1 MRKGIVLLIVALLYG
16 FGVFARPDS
25 KVPAT
30 DTSCPTVT
38 LTQEQF
44 DSLVSAASKSNQ
56 MERIAQTEAEKMFD
70 DYTTHVN
77 WIIGLFGVL
86 ITLLVGLLGAL
97 FPYMTNESYKR
108 ELDGKIAIVDEK
120 IADITKDMEGHEGKI
135 RQSNQ
140 DLDRYKKEL
149 GDYNESLEKM
159 KGQIDRSAKVAQ
171 EAENKAIAI
180 ALFAWAR
187 QLHDEDPDRAIKM
200 YERSISKN
208 PNFAEAYNNLGSL
221 YYRKKSDYDKAVS
234 NFCKAIDLNPKSA
247 KYYFNRG
254 KVYMERG
261 HDGDYELAMKD
272 FETCLTHNPKES
284 TRKKLESKME
294 ELKAKMQKPKEDA

>member
-30 DTSCPTVT
+30 DTSRPTVT

-56 MERIAQTEAEKMFD
+56 MELIAQTEAEKMFD

-108 ELDGKIAIVDEK
+108 ELDGKISTVDGKISTVDGKIAIVDEK
-120 IADITKDMEGHEGKI
+120 IGLF
-135 RQSNQ
+135 RQM
-140 DLDRYKKEL
+140 R
-149 GDYNESLEKM
+149 
-159 KGQIDRSAKVAQ
+159 R
-171 EAENKAIAI
+171 
-180 ALFAWAR
+180 
-187 QLHDEDPDRAIKM
+187 
-200 YERSISKN
+200 
-208 PNFAEAYNNLGSL
+208 
-221 YYRKKSDYDKAVS
+221 
-234 NFCKAIDLNPKSA
+234 
-247 KYYFNRG
+247 
-254 KVYMERG
+254 
-261 HDGDYELAMKD
+261 
-272 FETCLTHNPKES
+272 
-284 TRKKLESKME
+284 
-294 ELKAKMQKPKEDA
+294 